1 MVSTTADLAIA
12 ARYNALRGSD
22 GRDLVEAP
30 IEDAVRVSTS
40 LEFPH
45 DGSALEGV
53 VSKADAMEVKW
64 DIYIYGSVFLIARS
78 WTGDLIYRARAA
90 VGATEIR
97 ITEIECPS
105 AHAELAGAGK
115 K

>member
-78 WTGDLIYRARAA
+78 WSGDLIF
-90 VGATEIR
+90 
-97 ITEIECPS
+97 
-105 AHAELAGAGK
+105 
-115 K
+115 